1 MNWLPKLYLQLP
13 NCGLLIQSD
22 MLYALNPDWTCND
35 EIGTTPDIYN
45 LPGKDALETCLETIK
60 NLEQKD

>member
-1 MNWLPKLYLQLP
+1 
-13 NCGLLIQSD
+13 